1 MDKPP
6 SFPLPPSRE
15 PNPLRPYSAY
25 YRAPTI
31 GPPPSASASP
41 IQPHTGRPTAGSAA
55 SISSTAR
62 DLLPELD
69 IDLKTSAGEA
79 WQNTRSLLDTL
90 VYRYTSVLLAQP
102 FDVAKT
108 VLQVSL
114 PSQTE
119 TAVGGSTQ
127 RRRIDPRRREQGLRS
142 SSSRLRDSPS
152 PSPSS
157 SDNEDDEIPDYFST
171 TAPRS
176 RSPRKRR
183 RTPPSASASPTPTP
197 RNRLPPH
204 PEYKLRLKNPSS
216 ITSAL
221 STLYTTSGALG
232 LWRGTNTT
240 FLYSFLL
247 RSTDTF
253 IRSLLLAVL
262 GLPDITNPDQGG
274 GAGLGSGLSGGTFT
288 GLDLSDSP
296 SPLTSLFAIGL
307 ASCLSG
313 LLLAPLDLIR
323 TRLIVTPLSQPNRG
337 LVQNLRAMPSLI
349 APSILWLPTALA
361 HTIPQL
367 FSAACP
373 LVLRRKAGI
382 SPDTTPGLWSAA
394 AFSTCLADLFL
405 RLPLETVV
413 RRAQVACVM
422 EGREG
427 VEMIVEPAPYSG
439 VMGTVYSII
448 YSEGE
453 TRGKDPKT
461 GMVKIRRGQG
471 LSGLVRG
478 WKVGFWGLVG
488 VWGAGALGGGGEG
501 RGRGEF

>member
-31 GPPPSASASP
+31 GPPPSASTSP
-41 IQPHTGRPTAGSAA
+41 IQPHTGRPTSGSAA

-114 PSQTE
+114 PSQPEIT
-119 TAVGGSTQ
+119 TGATQ
-127 RRRIDPRRREQGLRS
+127 RRRIDPRRRESELRS
-142 SSSRLRDSPS
+142 STSRLRDSTSSISPS
-152 PSPSS
+152 NSPSS
-157 SDNEDDEIPDYFST
+157 SDNDDEIPDYFST

-183 RTPPSASASPTPTP
+183 RTPPSQSASPTPTP
-197 RNRLPPH
+197 GNRLA
-204 PEYKLRLKNPSS
+204 EYKLRLKNPSS

-253 IRSLLLAVL
+253 IRSLLLAVM
-262 GLPDITNPDQGG
+262 GLPDIASPDQSS
-274 GAGLGSGLSGGTFT
+274 GASLASSAVSFA

-296 SPLTSLFAIGL
+296 SPLSSLLAVGL
-307 ASCLSG
+307 ASALAG

-323 TRLIVTPLSQPNRG
+323 TRLIITPLSQPNRG

-361 HTIPQL
+361 HTIPQI

-373 LVLRRKAGI
+373 LLLRRNAGI
-382 SPDTTPGLWSAA
+382 SPESSPGLWGGVG
-394 AFSTCLADLFL
+394 FVTCLVDLFL

-413 RRAQVACVM
+413 RRAQVSSILAAQPEVAL
-422 EGREG
+422 
-427 VEMIVEPAPYSG
+427 IVEAAPYSG

-453 TRGKDPKT
+453 RRSKDLKT
-461 GMVKIRRGQG
+461 GMVRIRRGQG
-471 LSGLVRG
+471 FSGLVRG

>member
-31 GPPPSASASP
+31 GPPPSAAAP
-41 IQPHTGRPTAGSAA
+41 IQPHTGRPTSGSAA

-114 PSQTE
+114 PSQPEIT
-119 TAVGGSTQ
+119 TGATQ
-127 RRRIDPRRREQGLRS
+127 RRRIDPRRREEGLRS
-142 SSSRLRDSPS
+142 STSRLHSSPS
-152 PSPSS
+152 PSPSP
-157 SDNEDDEIPDYFST
+157 SDNDDEIPDYFST

-183 RTPPSASASPTPTP
+183 RTPPSQSASPTPTP
-197 RNRLPPH
+197 GNRR

-253 IRSLLLAVL
+253 IRSLLLAVM
-262 GLPDITNPDQGG
+262 GLPDILSPDQSS
-274 GAGLGSGLSGGTFT
+274 GASLASSAVSFA

-296 SPLTSLFAIGL
+296 SPLPSLLAVGL
-307 ASCLSG
+307 ASALAG

-323 TRLIVTPLSQPNRG
+323 TRLIITPLSQPNRG
-337 LVQNLRAMPSLI
+337 LVQNLRSLPSLI

-361 HTIPQL
+361 HTIPQI

-373 LVLRRKAGI
+373 LLLRRNVGI
-382 SPDTTPGLWSAA
+382 SPEGTPGLWNAA

-413 RRAQVACVM
+413 RRAQVSSILATHPEVPL
-422 EGREG
+422 
-427 VEMIVEPAPYSG
+427 IVEPAPYSG
-439 VMGTVYSII
+439 VMVTVYGII

-453 TRGKDPKT
+453 RRGKDLKT

-471 LSGLVRG
+471 FGGLVRG

>member
-31 GPPPSASASP
+31 GPPPSALASP
-41 IQPHTGRPTAGSAA
+41 IQPHTGRPTSGSAA

-114 PSQTE
+114 PPQSEIATG
-119 TAVGGSTQ
+119 ATQ
-127 RRRIDPRRREQGLRS
+127 RRRIDPRRREEGLRS
-142 SSSRLRDSPS
+142 TSRLRDS

-197 RNRLPPH
+197 RNRVPPH
-204 PEYKLRLKNPSS
+204 PEYKLRLKNPAS
-216 ITSAL
+216 ITHAL
-221 STLYTTSGALG
+221 SNLYTTSGALG

-262 GLPDITNPDQGG
+262 GLPDIASPDQST
-274 GAGLGSGLSGGTFT
+274 AGLGSGLSGSTFT

-296 SPLTSLFAIGL
+296 SPFSSLLAVGL

-361 HTIPQL
+361 HTIPQI
-367 FSAACP
+367 FSAAAP
-373 LVLRRKAGI
+373 LVLRRNVGI

-394 AFSTCLADLFL
+394 GFATCLADLFL

-413 RRAQVACVM
+413 RRAQVSSILAAQPEVPL
-422 EGREG
+422 
-427 VEMIVEPAPYSG
+427 IVEPAPYSG
-439 VMGTVYSII
+439 VAGTIYGII

-453 TRGKDPKT
+453 QRGKDLKT
-461 GMVKIRRGQG
+461 GMVRVKRGQG
-471 LSGLVRG
+471 LGGLVRG
-478 WKVGFWGLVG
+478 WNVGFWGLVG